1 MMNTFAALGC
11 GARLG
16 MARVPPA
23 ALELPPSF
31 QLSVSRDP
39 TGNPW
44 SLALPTSLPALQR
57 MQRGNFPRHQPVG
70 HLPRIPAHANLHF
83 AVKFSQKGRTQIGM
97 VVKELERRSHAESG
111 GIDRGHL
118 PLQLGLSRSQK
129 ELNSAGFT

>member
-1 MMNTFAALGC
+1 MNTFAALGC

-70 HLPRIPAHANLHF
+70 HLTRIPAHGDLHF
-83 AVKFSQKGRTQIGM
+83 AVEFSQKGWTQIRMG
-97 VVKELERRSHAESG
+97 VKALKGRSHAESG
-111 GIDRGHL
+111 GIERGHFAF
-118 PLQLGLSRSQK
+118 PLGIQ
-129 ELNSAGFT
+129 